1 MMASTDNLR
10 IVISTGTMKIRFV
23 LYILQHSSE
32 ISFIPNLQL
41 KFTVSHDMKAPVMVF
56 YEVHNFY
63 QVCSQVISFRV
74 QNHRQYVTSRSDSQ
88 LSGVSG
94 LTEKDLASSCTY
106 KLKVEGEPG
115 RIYNPCGLAAN
126 SYFNGM
132 NHLSAYSSIDVFK
145 LKNKNYILN
154 ERDIAW
160 ERDRAVYKNPPEYLV
175 DNVTYKWLYIRIK
188 QSRTFQTSNLPPNSS
203 LQSR

>member
-1 MMASTDNLR
+1 MED
-10 IVISTGTMKIRFV
+10 
-23 LYILQHSSE
+23 
-32 ISFIPNLQL
+32 
-41 KFTVSHDMKAPVMVF
+41 
-56 YEVHNFY
+56 
-63 QVCSQVISFRV
+63 
-74 QNHRQYVTSRSDSQ
+74 
-88 LSGVSG
+88 
-94 LTEKDLASSCTY
+94 
-106 KLKVEGEPG
+106 EPG

-188 QSRTFQTSNLPPNSS
+188 QSRTF
-203 LQSR
+203 